1 MNHRVKRNKFRQT
14 VDKQD
19 SRREVRAAADNITDM
34 LDKQAVENFELN
46 LQVNKYKSELRHALE
61 QLEEHSYC
69 PGEVDIQC
77 DANRSKGTCTHQELD
92 ACNEQC
98 QPQPQVKQQEV
109 QHGDDCHCS
118 KCCPNPSPNF
128 FQRHKIGLL
137 IGLIWII
144 MVFLAIGWMPTGG
157 IADAINNSWVELIV
171 NFFKM
176 ALFAIAGIATYNL
189 VKKANE

>member
-1 MNHRVKRNKFRQT
+1 MMNDRVKNNKVRRT
-14 VDKQD
+14 VEKQD
-19 SRREVRAAADNITDM
+19 SRRDVRAAADNITDM

-61 QLEEHSYC
+61 QLEEHTYC

-77 DANRSKGTCTHQELD
+77 KPDNCKGQS
-92 ACNEQC
+92 
-98 QPQPQVKQQEV
+98 QPQE
-109 QHGDDCHCS
+109 QHGEDCHCS

-128 FQRHKIGLL
+128 FQKHKVGLL
-137 IGLIWII
+137 IGLIWAI
-144 MVFLAIGWMPTGG
+144 MIFLAIGWMPAGG

-171 NFFKM
+171 NFFKIG
-176 ALFAIAGIATYNL
+176 LFAIAGIATYNL